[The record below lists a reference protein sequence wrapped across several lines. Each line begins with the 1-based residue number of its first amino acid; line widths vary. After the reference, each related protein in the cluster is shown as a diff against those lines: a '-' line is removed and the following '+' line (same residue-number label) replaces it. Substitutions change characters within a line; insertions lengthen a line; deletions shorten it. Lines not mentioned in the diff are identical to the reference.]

1 MGGNPFKA
9 SAVKTAP
16 AAAVCIAFSWPP
28 QLSYADALFKAHP
41 PMSRLTPGLRQFVR
55 IGAGPDMGGDP
66 FNGEPVKTAPA
77 AAACIAFSWPPQ
89 LSHADAL
96 LQAHPPI
103 SRPAPGFFYI
113 LFFLCRPGYGREPI
127 QGETRQNSPGGGR
140 LHSLFMAASTV
151 SCRRAFASAPA
162 HIPAC
167 TGHFSILL
175 FSRIRDR
182 TRARGCGSPCGAY
195 PYSGRG
201 ISHSCAFL
209 RCRRTLCTPARRH
222 RSFRDC
228 LSS

>member
-9 SAVKTAP
+9 SA
-16 AAAVCIAFSWPP
+16 
-28 QLSYADALFKAHP
+28 
-41 PMSRLTPGLRQFVR
+41 
-55 IGAGPDMGGDP
+55 
-66 FNGEPVKTAPA
+66 VKTAPA

-103 SRPAPGFFYI
+103 SRPAPV
-113 LFFLCRPGYGREPI
+113 FFLFCFLLLCRSGYGREPI

-140 LHSLFMAASTV
+140 LHSLFMAASAV
-151 SCRRAFASAPA
+151 SCRRALQAHPPISRPAPG
-162 HIPAC
+162 I
-167 TGHFSILL
+167 FSILL

-222 RSFRDC
+222 RSFQGC

>member
-55 IGAGPDMGGDP
+55 TGAGPDMGGDP

-77 AAACIAFSWPPQ
+77 ATVCIAFSWPPQ

-96 LQAHPPI
+96 MQAHPPI
-103 SRPAPGFFYI
+103 SRPAPGI
-113 LFFLCRPGYGREPI
+113 
-127 QGETRQNSPGGGR
+127 
-140 LHSLFMAASTV
+140 
-151 SCRRAFASAPA
+151 
-162 HIPAC
+162 
-167 TGHFSILL
+167 FSILL